1 MRSYGLKTKTI
12 FGGKNRFFHYEPLST
27 SSFRKNLSTLGAI
40 HFQKAKFLGKMK
52 FGDVIPFST
61 RALSG
66 YPARTLLMILAMA
79 IGVSS
84 VILLTAMG
92 EGARNYVI
100 QEFSA
105 LGTHLLIVLPGRSE
119 TTGGPPPLLGETP
132 RDLTLED
139 ALSLTRNS
147 AIRRVAPITVGS
159 APVSWKQR
167 DREVTILGSTES
179 LFEIRHLSMAQ
190 GSFIPAGDPTR
201 AQAICVLGYKVKNE
215 LFGNHSPL
223 GEWVRIGDRRF
234 RIIGVLTQKGQ
245 SLGLDMGD
253 VAVVPVASAQA
264 LFNTSALFRVLVQ
277 ANGRDAIPKAKK
289 TILTTIRER
298 HDGEDDVTVITQ
310 DALLS
315 TFDRILVAMTL
326 SVAGIAAISLSV
338 AGILIM
344 NVMLIAVSQRTTE
357 VGLLK
362 AIGAPDSQILRLFLT
377 ESAILSLIGAGFGL
391 ILAFIG
397 TWLIARTFPIFPIS
411 IPVWSSGAAVFVAF
425 LTGLIF
431 GVLPARRAARL
442 DPVEA
447 LSRR

>member
-1 MRSYGLKTKTI
+1 
-12 FGGKNRFFHYEPLST
+12 
-27 SSFRKNLSTLGAI
+27 
-40 HFQKAKFLGKMK
+40 MK
-52 FGDVIPFST
+52 FGDIIPFST

-66 YPARTLLMILAMA
+66 YPTRTLLMILAMA

-84 VILLTAMG
+84 VILLTALG
-92 EGARNYVI
+92 EGARRFVT
-100 QEFSA
+100 QEFTS
-105 LGTHLLIVLPGRSE
+105 LGTYLLVILPGRSE

-159 APVSWKQR
+159 APVSWKHL
-167 DREVTILGSTES
+167 DREVTILGSTEE

-190 GSFIPAGDPTR
+190 GRFIPAGDPTR
-201 AQAICVLGYKVKNE
+201 AQAVCVLGYKLKKE

-234 RIIGVLTQKGQ
+234 RIIGVLAKKGQ

-253 VAVVPVASAQA
+253 VVVVPVASAQA

-277 ANGRDAIPKAKK
+277 ANGRDAILKAKK

-344 NVMLIAVSQRTTE
+344 NVMLIAVSQRTPE

-362 AIGAPDSQILRLFLT
+362 AIGAPSSQILRLFLT

-397 TWLIARTFPIFPIS
+397 TWALARAFPRFPFA
-411 IPVWSSGAAVFVAF
+411 IPVWATGAAVFVAL
-425 LTGLIF
+425 LTGLVF
-431 GVLPARRAARL
+431 GVIPARRAAKL